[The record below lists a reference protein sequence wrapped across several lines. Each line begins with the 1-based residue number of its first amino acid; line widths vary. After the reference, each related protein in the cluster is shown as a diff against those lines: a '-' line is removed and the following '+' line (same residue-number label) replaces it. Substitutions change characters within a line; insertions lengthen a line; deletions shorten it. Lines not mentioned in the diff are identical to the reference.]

1 MGAARDYFFDV
12 WWRQAFTALVYG
24 AFPIDR
30 ARGAKGA
37 VDKARELLAEGWS
50 IVVFPEGTRS
60 ADGHLQ
66 RFRHGAARLALETGA
81 GLAPIAIVGAF
92 QAMPKGRF
100 WPRSGRPPVTVRY
113 GEPFWPKEGET
124 HQDLSRRMTQAVTQ
138 LFHEERTTWWEAL
151 QRAQRGETPS
161 LVRSRRPR
169 LAPAVGGLAPG
180 RAHGPREG
188 LGLAPCRGRAARSG
202 GPPSSRRRYGSS
214 GARATRARASTTSH
228 GAVGVRK
235 QTLLYYFSSKDALLE
250 ACLHAAGIRLAEV
263 IAQALEGKEGYWERA
278 EAVIHAVF
286 GLASE
291 WPEFPMFVREAGR
304 LGPLAFERFA
314 DVLDPLRRRAVE
326 FLQSG
331 MDDGQVRKQDP
342 AMLLFTLYTAVVGSL
357 TEASVLNAVVG
368 ADKSRASLRRR
379 EKEVVAFVRAALEPA
394 PDR

>member
-1 MGAARDYFFDV
+1 MNPIVRNELTLRVFGRDNLTGVEPPLIFFSNHSSHLDATLIMCTLPDVWQAKTAVGAARDYFFDV

-37 VDKARELLAEGWS
+37 VDKARELLSEGWS

-151 QRAQRGETPS
+151 HRAQRGETPS
-161 LVRSRRPR
+161 LVG
-169 LAPAVGGLAPG
+169 PA
-180 RAHGPREG
+180 GP
-188 LGLAPCRGRAARSG
+188 
-202 GPPSSRRRYGSS
+202 
-214 GARATRARASTTSH
+214 
-228 GAVGVRK
+228 
-235 QTLLYYFSSKDALLE
+235 D
-250 ACLHAAGIRLAEV
+250 
-263 IAQALEGKEGYWERA
+263 W
-278 EAVIHAVF
+278 
-286 GLASE
+286 
-291 WPEFPMFVREAGR
+291 
-304 LGPLAFERFA
+304 
-314 DVLDPLRRRAVE
+314 LRRWEGSRPV
-326 FLQSG
+326 G
-331 MDDGQVRKQDP
+331 RTGP
-342 AMLLFTLYTAVVGSL
+342 AKVW
-357 TEASVLNAVVG
+357 
-368 ADKSRASLRRR
+368 D
-379 EKEVVAFVRAALEPA
+379 
-394 PDR
+394 